1 MRRLHLLVDSSHER
15 HDAGSVER
23 KEIRKGGTGGSKVA
37 GIHSKRNN
45 TIELGELNQL
55 DLIVTESI
63 IRWASCTDI
72 PSAPSLGLSLVC

>member
-1 MRRLHLLVDSSHER
+1 MKRLHLLLNSSHEMN
-15 HDAGSVER
+15 DTGSVEQ
-23 KEIRKGGTGGSKVA
+23 KEIRRGRTDGSKDS